1 MLKGWLSRGLDFIV
15 PLTCAACEEP
25 VRAPRLWCDECGL
38 QVQPAGA
45 IAQPPG
51 TPYPLVAVCVY
62 TGPVKTAIHRLK
74 FGNCPELAGRFA
86 QQLLVVLKPMCL
98 PSDCWVVPVPLN
110 AARLVER
117 GYNQAA
123 LLAGC
128 IARALRIEHRPCALS
143 RAPGTVHQVGA
154 NKAER
159 AVQVSGVFSAN
170 PCGLKHK
177 QVLLVDDVITTGA
190 TSEACAQ
197 ALAAA
202 GAQVIAVAAIAHVP

>member
-1 MLKGWLSRGLDFIV
+1 MLNGWLRRGLDFIV

-25 VRAPRLWCDECGL
+25 VRAQRLWCDECGL
-38 QVQPAGA
+38 QVQAAGA
-45 IAQPPG
+45 LAQPPG
-51 TPYPLVAVCVY
+51 ALHPLVAACVY
-62 TGPVKTAIHRLK
+62 AGPVKTAVHRLK

-86 QQLLVVLKPMCL
+86 QQLVGVLKPMCL

-128 IARALRIEHRPCALS
+128 VARALRVEHRPCALS

-154 NKAER
+154 NKLER
-159 AVQVSGVFSAN
+159 AAQVSGMFTAN

-177 QVLLVDDVITTGA
+177 QVLLIDDVITTGA
-190 TSEACAQ
+190 TAEACAH
-197 ALAAA
+197 ALELA
-202 GAQVIAVAAIAHVP
+202 GAHVIAVAAIARVP